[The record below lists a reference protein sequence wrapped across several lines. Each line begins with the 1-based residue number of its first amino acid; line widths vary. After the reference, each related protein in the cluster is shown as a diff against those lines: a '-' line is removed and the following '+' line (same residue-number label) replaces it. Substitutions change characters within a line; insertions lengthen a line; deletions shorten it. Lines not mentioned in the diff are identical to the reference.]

1 MTPRNLLTLTTSSA
15 ALLLLLLAAPG
26 CPTDPPADD
35 DDATSDDDDS
45 AGDDDD
51 ATLPDDELDCSGAD
65 EATCGATA
73 SGTSVGADNN
83 VYGYAICDLNATGF
97 TGGEAVFEFTAANAG
112 EHTFELTWSD
122 ATNDIDLFV
131 LDLCSTSADDGA
143 TCLGYSIEET
153 TEESVTVTLEADATV
168 YLVIDGWDGGESA
181 FDLTASCPA
190 PGDDDDSAGDDDDSA
205 GDDDDSA
212 GDDDDSA
219 GDDDDSAGDDDDSAG
234 DDDDS
239 AGDDDDSAGD
249 DDDSAGDDDDSAS
262 N

>member
-51 ATLPDDELDCSGAD
+51 ATLPDDELDCTGAD

-97 TGGEAVFEFTAANAG
+97 TGGEAVYEFTAANAG

-131 LDLCSTSADDGA
+131 LDLCSTDVDDGG
-143 TCLGYSIEET
+143 TCLGYSIEEMRQLT
-153 TEESVTVTLEADATV
+153 GRMLTSEKHAA
-168 YLVIDGWDGGESA
+168 LVDRLSFDLHARGRARTMRMLCERKDGSTFFA
-181 FDLTASCPA
+181 MLTASSYEVEGVRRRLLKTQLREPLRWEGIKPRQRNC
-190 PGDDDDSAGDDDDSA
+190 SR
-205 GDDDDSA
+205 
-212 GDDDDSA
+212 
-219 GDDDDSAGDDDDSAG
+219 
-234 DDDDS
+234 
-239 AGDDDDSAGD
+239 
-249 DDDSAGDDDDSAS
+249 
-262 N
+262 